1 MYRSSSI
8 DATVL
13 SVLCLCQDMHDVSL
27 KGSGRSI
34 VPQTID
40 LSQQSVEMLTANAIG
55 ELGLVGDI
63 PVTVCPGTVLARVA

>member
-1 MYRSSSI
+1 MRVNELVVMPGCRT
-8 DATVL
+8 AP
-13 SVLCLCQDMHDVSL
+13 
-27 KGSGRSI
+27 GI